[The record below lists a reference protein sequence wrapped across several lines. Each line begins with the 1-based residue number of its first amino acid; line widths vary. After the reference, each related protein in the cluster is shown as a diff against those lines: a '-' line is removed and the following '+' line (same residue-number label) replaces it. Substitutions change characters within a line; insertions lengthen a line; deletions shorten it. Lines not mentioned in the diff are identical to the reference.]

1 MKTLLVLSF
10 LQSLVLGEEYDHS
23 SRNSYSYQYNVADP
37 KTFNNFEVAESGDPE
52 AVTGSY
58 KVDLPDGRRQ
68 IVSYSVHPKQGYHA
82 EVTYI
87 GEAKY
92 PDTPLYGATPYGPPE
107 PIHRYGN
114 PKFKRQLPKRK
125 SIHFP
130 FSAKKV
136 TNKKKTSA
144 PHESTVKALPV
155 EKVTSEANNDLFAEP
170 SEINYERPER
180 TVVVIE
186 KTDSAK
192 EAGVQEPLKLVAVS
206 LEENDSS
213 NEDIHTET
221 ARVEYNSAVGNH
233 EDEPEPLPEPLSLQ
247 AQAPVQGHSRVGKY
261 IDWSNCKNLNDCLT
275 SLEIVDDTKPST
287 KVKMT
292 ESTDGEHVEAGSEE
306 TQESEL
312 LEEFEVDVNDDLLS
326 EIYKIEHT
334 TAKRYSYNPTTRPP
348 PPSSPTPVPASS
360 STVQIHTPSQEKLSP
375 SRPRETQRKRNVG
388 QDRKFSKVLYRTDVS
403 RKPSTVETSYV
414 YRPRYVA
421 HYDTVL
427 DVNKGR
433 PDLKPVEF
441 ANVHPYEYPS
451 HDGISQKTSSSF
463 RKPFRENTFKSVVE
477 SEAEKALDTHH
488 EDIDYFEDYSTFPF
502 GARIES
508 VVVPKLN
515 QLPGEPISYPASSS
529 YSPSASSTDEAE
541 SSSPAESSAT
551 AVMTTLVDDTVPTST
566 TTVAPTVTPV
576 HRNKKVRLISK
587 GNTFVPEYVPT
598 F

>member
-10 LQSLVLGEEYDHS
+10 LQSLVVGDEYDHS

-37 KTFNNFEVAESGDPE
+37 KTLNNFEVAESGDPE
-52 AVTGSY
+52 VVTGSY

-68 IVSYSVHPKQGYHA
+68 IVSYSVHPKEGYHA

-92 PDTPLYGATPYGPPE
+92 PDSPLYGATPYGPPE

-130 FSAKKV
+130 FPAKKAA
-136 TNKKKTSA
+136 NKKKASA
-144 PHESTVKALPV
+144 PQESPVQAFSV
-155 EKVTSEANNDLFAEP
+155 EKASPEANSDLFAEP

-180 TVVVIE
+180 TVVAE
-186 KTDSAK
+186 KTDSAT
-192 EAGVQEPLKLVAVS
+192 EARDQKPLKLAAVS
-206 LEENDSS
+206 SEENSS
-213 NEDIHTET
+213 
-221 ARVEYNSAVGNH
+221 RVEESHPVESRVGHNAAL
-233 EDEPEPLPEPLSLQ
+233 ENPENEPEPLPEPLSLR
-247 AQAPVQGHSRVGKY
+247 AQPQVTENLRVGKF
-261 IDWSNCKNLNDCLT
+261 IDWSNCKNLDDCLT

-292 ESTDGEHVEAGSEE
+292 ELTVNDHVKADSEE
-306 TQESEL
+306 ETEESEL

-326 EIYKIEHT
+326 EIYKIEST
-334 TAKRYSYNPTTRPP
+334 TAKRYSYNPTTSPP
-348 PPSSPTPVPASS
+348 LSSSTLVPASS
-360 STVQIHTPSQEKLSP
+360 STVKIHAPLNLSP
-375 SRPRETQRKRNVG
+375 NPSEKQRKRNVG
-388 QDRKFSKVLYRTDVS
+388 QNTKFNKVLYRTDVS
-403 RKPSTVETSYV
+403 RKPSAVQANY

-421 HYDTVL
+421 HYDTVF
-427 DVNKGR
+427 DVNVGR

-441 ANVHPYEYPS
+441 AKVHPYEYPS
-451 HDGISQKTSSSF
+451 YDGNGQKASSIF
-463 RKPFRENTFKSVVE
+463 RKSFRENTFKSVVE
-477 SEAEKALDTHH
+477 NEAEKALDANH
-488 EDIDYFEDYSTFPF
+488 EDIDYFEDYNIFPF

-508 VVVPKLN
+508 VVVPTLN
-515 QLPGEPISYPASSS
+515 QLPEEPTSNPASTSDL
-529 YSPSASSTDEAE
+529 PSASSRTEAF
-541 SSSPAESSAT
+541 SPTEAPT
-551 AVMTTLVDDTVPTST
+551 TKVMTTLVDHDHTVPPST
-566 TTVAPTVTPV
+566 TTVTPTVTPV